1 MIDDPELRSI
11 FKIEFEENIQ
21 TLNNELL
28 KLESDVFNTDALTKL
43 MRTAHSMKGG
53 ARMIGLPDVVTLA
66 HFFEDMLG
74 AVKKEGVELKRH
86 DFDRMYKAIDIIK
99 SLVNEAVTGEA
110 PNFVAASVI
119 DQIINGSGEPKT
131 NDEPDSVEL
140 HSKITAD
147 SQPVTPELQGD
158 IIPAFSID
166 TIRVAS
172 TKLDTLMDLSGELT
186 VSKIQLALR
195 LGKINDLSLLL
206 EDSTRELNSIETA
219 LLPQRSENPGLFSEV
234 GLIINRLKNRF
245 DSASVEIGNLSDGIS
260 EDNSRLNFVAYEFEE
275 VIKNLRMLK
284 LSNIFNLYPRMVRD
298 ISNELG
304 KEVNFII
311 EGGDI
316 TADKKILEEM
326 RDPLMHMIRNS
337 IDHGIELPDE
347 REQQGKPR
355 AGTIKLSANHFAG
368 HITITLEDD
377 GKGLNEKSI
386 IETALRKK
394 LIDEEASKNLT
405 HKQIHKLI
413 FTPGFST
420 SKIIT
425 DVSGRGVGMEVVQA
439 NIDKLKGKINIESE
453 TKKSTRF
460 IIELP
465 LTLATLRVMTASV
478 GNHIFAIPVDFIVSV
493 IIVDVAEIFS
503 MEARDTIVFRDEPIT
518 IVNLKTVLELEDISD
533 STRKNVTTFQCIILS
548 SMGEKAGFIVD
559 SLIDEQEVLVK
570 PLGFMLKRVKNVSGS
585 TILVSG
591 DVCMILNPNDLLK
604 TVKSLSASEILE
616 TSTPESLRKKRI
628 LLVEDSITTRT
639 QEKRILESAG
649 YDVVVAVDGLDGYQK
664 LLINEIDAVVSDVE
678 MPNLDGLSLTEKI
691 RAEKKYLSLPV
702 VLVTSLSSEEQKKRG
717 LESGANA
724 YLTKS
729 GFDQKI
735 LIETLD
741 RLL

>member
-99 SLVNEAVTGEA
+99 SLVNEAVTGES
-110 PNFVAASVI
+110 PNFIAAMVI

-347 REQQGKPR
+347 REQQGKQR

-533 STRKNVTTFQCIILS
+533 STMKNVTTFQCIILS

>member
-131 NDEPDSVEL
+131 NDEPDSVIRQSE
-140 HSKITAD
+140 IAAD
-147 SQPVTPELQGD
+147 SQPVTQELQGD

-172 TKLDTLMDLSGELT
+172 SKLDTLMDLSGELT

>member
-1 MIDDPELRSI
+1 VIDDPELRSI

-21 TLNNELL
+21 TLNSELL

-86 DFDRMYKAIDIIK
+86 DFDRMYKAIDVIK

-131 NDEPDSVEL
+131 NDEPDSVIRQSE
-140 HSKITAD
+140 IAAD
-147 SQPVTPELQGD
+147 SQPVTQELQGD

-453 TKKSTRF
+453 TEKSTRF

-478 GNHIFAIPVDFIVSV
+478 GNHIFAIPVDFIVSA

-533 STRKNVTTFQCIILS
+533 STMKNVTTFQCIILS

>member
-131 NDEPDSVEL
+131 NDEPDSVISQSE
-140 HSKITAD
+140 IAAD
-147 SQPVTPELQGD
+147 SQPVTQELQGD

-172 TKLDTLMDLSGELT
+172 SKLDTLMDLSGELT

-347 REQQGKPR
+347 REQQGKQR

-377 GKGLNEKSI
+377 GRGLNEKSI

-533 STRKNVTTFQCIILS
+533 STMKNVTTFQCIILS

>member
-131 NDEPDSVEL
+131 NDEPDSVIRQSE
-140 HSKITAD
+140 IAAD
-147 SQPVTPELQGD
+147 SQPVTQELQGD

-172 TKLDTLMDLSGELT
+172 SKLDTLMDLSGELT

-347 REQQGKPR
+347 REQQGKQR

-377 GKGLNEKSI
+377 GRGLNEKSI

-533 STRKNVTTFQCIILS
+533 STMKNVTTFQCIILS

>member
-1 MIDDPELRSI
+1 VIDDPELRSI

-347 REQQGKPR
+347 REQQGKQR

-377 GKGLNEKSI
+377 GRGLNEKSI

-493 IIVDVAEIFS
+493 IIVDVAEVFS

-533 STRKNVTTFQCIILS
+533 STMKNVTTFQCIILS

>member
-110 PNFVAASVI
+110 PNFVAALVI

-131 NDEPDSVEL
+131 NDEPDSVIRQSE
-140 HSKITAD
+140 IAAD
-147 SQPVTPELQGD
+147 SQPVTQELQGD

-172 TKLDTLMDLSGELT
+172 SKLDTLMDLSGELT

-347 REQQGKPR
+347 REQQGKQR

-518 IVNLKTVLELEDISD
+518 IVNFKTVLELEDISD

>member
-110 PNFVAASVI
+110 PNFVAALVI

-131 NDEPDSVEL
+131 NDEPDSVIRQSE
-140 HSKITAD
+140 IAAD
-147 SQPVTPELQGD
+147 SQPVTQELQGD

-172 TKLDTLMDLSGELT
+172 SKLDTLMDLSGELT

>member
-131 NDEPDSVEL
+131 NDEPDSVIRQSE
-140 HSKITAD
+140 IAAD
-147 SQPVTPELQGD
+147 SQPVTQELQGD

-172 TKLDTLMDLSGELT
+172 SKLDTLMDLSGELT

-347 REQQGKPR
+347 REQQGKQR

-405 HKQIHKLI
+405 HQQIHKLI
-413 FTPGFST
+413 FSPGFST

-518 IVNLKTVLELEDISD
+518 IVNFKTVLELEDISD

>member
-110 PNFVAASVI
+110 PNFVAALVI

-131 NDEPDSVEL
+131 NDEPDSVIRQSE
-140 HSKITAD
+140 IAAD
-147 SQPVTPELQGD
+147 SQPVTQELQGD

-493 IIVDVAEIFS
+493 IIVDVAEVFS

>member
-1 MIDDPELRSI
+1 VIDDPELRSI

-99 SLVNEAVTGEA
+99 SLVNEAVTGES
-110 PNFVAASVI
+110 PNFIAAMVI

-347 REQQGKPR
+347 REQQGKQR

>member
-21 TLNNELL
+21 TLNSELL

-131 NDEPDSVEL
+131 NDEPDSVIRQSE
-140 HSKITAD
+140 IAAD
-147 SQPVTPELQGD
+147 SQPVTQELQGD

-493 IIVDVAEIFS
+493 IIVDVAEVFS

>member
-347 REQQGKPR
+347 REQQGKQR

>member
-1 MIDDPELRSI
+1 VIDDPELRSI

-21 TLNNELL
+21 TLNSELL

-347 REQQGKPR
+347 REQQGKQR

-377 GKGLNEKSI
+377 GRGLNEKSI

-604 TVKSLSASEILE
+604 SVKSLSASEILE

>member
-1 MIDDPELRSI
+1 VIDDPELRSI

-110 PNFVAASVI
+110 PNFVAALVI

-131 NDEPDSVEL
+131 NDEPDSVKRQSE
-140 HSKITAD
+140 IAAD
-147 SQPVTPELQGD
+147 SQPVTQELQGD

-172 TKLDTLMDLSGELT
+172 SKLDTLMDLSGELT

-347 REQQGKPR
+347 REQQGKQR

-377 GKGLNEKSI
+377 GRGLNEKSI

-533 STRKNVTTFQCIILS
+533 STMKNVTTFQCIILS

>member
-1 MIDDPELRSI
+1 VIDDPELRSI

-21 TLNNELL
+21 TLNSELL

-99 SLVNEAVTGEA
+99 SLVNEAVTGES

-533 STRKNVTTFQCIILS
+533 STMKNVTTFQCIILS

>member
-1 MIDDPELRSI
+1 VIDDPELRSI

-110 PNFVAASVI
+110 PNFVAALVI

-131 NDEPDSVEL
+131 NDEPDSVKRQSE
-140 HSKITAD
+140 IAAD
-147 SQPVTPELQGD
+147 SQPVTQELQGD

-172 TKLDTLMDLSGELT
+172 SKLDTLMDLSGELT

-347 REQQGKPR
+347 REQQGKQR

-377 GKGLNEKSI
+377 GRGLNEKSI

-493 IIVDVAEIFS
+493 IIVDVAEVFS

-533 STRKNVTTFQCIILS
+533 STMKNVTTFQCIILS

>member
-86 DFDRMYKAIDIIK
+86 DFDRMYKAIDVIK

-131 NDEPDSVEL
+131 NDEPDSVIRQSE
-140 HSKITAD
+140 IAAD
-147 SQPVTPELQGD
+147 SQPVTQELQGD

-172 TKLDTLMDLSGELT
+172 SKLDTLMDLSGELT

-347 REQQGKPR
+347 REQQGKQR

-533 STRKNVTTFQCIILS
+533 STMKNVTTFQCIILS

>member
-131 NDEPDSVEL
+131 NDEPDSVIRQSE
-140 HSKITAD
+140 IAAD
-147 SQPVTPELQGD
+147 SQPVTQELQGD

-533 STRKNVTTFQCIILS
+533 STMKNVTTFQCIILS

>member
-131 NDEPDSVEL
+131 NDEPDSVIRQSE
-140 HSKITAD
+140 IAAD
-147 SQPVTPELQGD
+147 SQPVTQELQGD

>member
-131 NDEPDSVEL
+131 NDEPDSVIRQSE
-140 HSKITAD
+140 IAAD
-147 SQPVTPELQGD
+147 SQPVTQELQGD

-172 TKLDTLMDLSGELT
+172 SKLDTLMDLSGELT

-347 REQQGKPR
+347 REQQGKQR

>member
-86 DFDRMYKAIDIIK
+86 DFDRMYKAIDVIK
-99 SLVNEAVTGEA
+99 SLVNEAVTGES
-110 PNFVAASVI
+110 PNFIAAMVI

-147 SQPVTPELQGD
+147 SQPVTQELQGD

-478 GNHIFAIPVDFIVSV
+478 GTHIFAIPVDFIVSV

-533 STRKNVTTFQCIILS
+533 STMKNVTTFQCIILS

>member
-131 NDEPDSVEL
+131 NDEPDSVIRQSE
-140 HSKITAD
+140 IAAD
-147 SQPVTPELQGD
+147 SQPVTQELQGD

-172 TKLDTLMDLSGELT
+172 SKLDTLMDLSGELT

-347 REQQGKPR
+347 REQQGKQR

-386 IETALRKK
+386 IATALRKK

-533 STRKNVTTFQCIILS
+533 STMKNVTTFQCIILS

>member
-1 MIDDPELRSI
+1 
-11 FKIEFEENIQ
+11 
-21 TLNNELL
+21 
-28 KLESDVFNTDALTKL
+28 
-43 MRTAHSMKGG
+43 
-53 ARMIGLPDVVTLA
+53 
-66 HFFEDMLG
+66 
-74 AVKKEGVELKRH
+74 
-86 DFDRMYKAIDIIK
+86 
-99 SLVNEAVTGEA
+99 
-110 PNFVAASVI
+110 
-119 DQIINGSGEPKT
+119 
-131 NDEPDSVEL
+131 
-140 HSKITAD
+140 
-147 SQPVTPELQGD
+147 
-158 IIPAFSID
+158 
-166 TIRVAS
+166 
-172 TKLDTLMDLSGELT
+172 
-186 VSKIQLALR
+186 
-195 LGKINDLSLLL
+195 
-206 EDSTRELNSIETA
+206 
-219 LLPQRSENPGLFSEV
+219 
-234 GLIINRLKNRF
+234 
-245 DSASVEIGNLSDGIS
+245 
-260 EDNSRLNFVAYEFEE
+260 
-275 VIKNLRMLK
+275 
-284 LSNIFNLYPRMVRD
+284 
-298 ISNELG
+298 
-304 KEVNFII
+304 
-311 EGGDI
+311 
-316 TADKKILEEM
+316 
-326 RDPLMHMIRNS
+326 MIRNS

-347 REQQGKPR
+347 REQQGKQR

-533 STRKNVTTFQCIILS
+533 STMKNVTTFQCIILS

>member
-110 PNFVAASVI
+110 PNFVAALVI

-131 NDEPDSVEL
+131 NDEPDSVIRQSE
-140 HSKITAD
+140 IAAD
-147 SQPVTPELQGD
+147 SQPVTQELQGD

-533 STRKNVTTFQCIILS
+533 STMKNVTTFQCIILS

>member
-131 NDEPDSVEL
+131 NDEPDSVIRQSE
-140 HSKITAD
+140 IAAD
-147 SQPVTPELQGD
+147 SQPVTQELQGD

-172 TKLDTLMDLSGELT
+172 SKLDTLMDLSGELT

-347 REQQGKPR
+347 REQQGKQR

-386 IETALRKK
+386 IATALRKK

-493 IIVDVAEIFS
+493 IIVDVAEVFS

-533 STRKNVTTFQCIILS
+533 STMKNVTTFQCIILS

>member
-110 PNFVAASVI
+110 PNFVAALVI

-131 NDEPDSVEL
+131 NDEPDSVIRQSE
-140 HSKITAD
+140 IAAD
-147 SQPVTPELQGD
+147 SQPVTQELQGD

>member
-21 TLNNELL
+21 TLNSELL
-28 KLESDVFNTDALTKL
+28 RLESDVFNSDALTKL

-53 ARMIGLPDVVTLA
+53 ARMIGIVDVVTLA

-74 AVKKEGVELKRH
+74 AVKKEGLELKRH
-86 DFDRMYKAIDIIK
+86 DFDRMYKAIDVIK

-110 PNFVAASVI
+110 PNFVSAEVI
-119 DQIINGSGEPKT
+119 NQIINDSISRNSGEEQT
-131 NDEPDSVEL
+131 VGSANE
-140 HSKITAD
+140 TA
-147 SQPVTPELQGD
+147 SFTEATAHESAGETTPS
-158 IIPAFSID
+158 FSID

-206 EDSTRELNSIETA
+206 EDSTRELKSIETA
-219 LLPQRSENPGLFSEV
+219 LHPQRSENPGLFSEV
-234 GLIINRLKNRF
+234 GLIINKLKNRF
-245 DSASVEIGNLSDGIS
+245 DSASVEISSLSEGIS

-298 ISNELG
+298 IANELG
-304 KEVNFII
+304 KEVSFII
-311 EGGDI
+311 EGGEI

-337 IDHGIELPDE
+337 IDHGIELPEE
-347 REQQGKPR
+347 RVGKGKPR
-355 AGTIKLSANHFAG
+355 EGTIKLSANHFAD

-377 GKGLNEKSI
+377 GKGLNEKTI

-394 LIDEEASKNLT
+394 LIDEEATKNLS
-405 HKQIHKLI
+405 HHQIHKLI
-413 FTPGFST
+413 FSPGFST

-439 NIDKLKGKINIESE
+439 NIEKLKGKINIESE
-453 TKKSTRF
+453 TGINTRF

-478 GNHIFAIPVDFIVSV
+478 GNYIFAFPVDFIVSA
-493 IIVDVAEIFS
+493 IIVSVDEIFS
-503 MEARDTIVFRDEPIT
+503 MEGRDTIVFRDEPVT
-518 IVNLKTVLELEDISD
+518 IVNLKTVLELDDVDDPS
-533 STRKNVTTFQCIILS
+533 RKNSTSFQCVILS

-570 PLGFMLKRVKNVSGS
+570 PLGFMLKRVRNVSGS

-591 DVCMILNPNDLLK
+591 DVCMILNPNDLIK
-604 TVKSLSASEILE
+604 TVKISSASEILE
-616 TSTPESLRKKRI
+616 TSTSGNLRKKRI

-639 QEKRILESAG
+639 QEKRILEAAG
-649 YDVVVAVDGLDGYQK
+649 YEVVVAVDGMDGYQK
-664 LLINEIDAVVSDVE
+664 LVTNDFDAVVSDVE
-678 MPNLDGLSLTEKI
+678 MPNMDGLTLTEKI
-691 RAEKKYLSLPV
+691 RTEKKYSSLPV
-702 VLVTSLSSEEQKKRG
+702 ILVTSLSSDEQKKRG

-729 GFDQKI
+729 GFDQNI

>member
-110 PNFVAASVI
+110 PNFIAAMVI
-119 DQIINGSGEPKT
+119 DQIINGSGESKT

-140 HSKITAD
+140 HSEITAD
-147 SQPVTPELQGD
+147 SQPVTQELQGD

-347 REQQGKPR
+347 REQQGKQR

-377 GKGLNEKSI
+377 GRGLNEKSI

-533 STRKNVTTFQCIILS
+533 STMKNVTTFQCIILS

>member
-1 MIDDPELRSI
+1 VIDDPELRSI

-110 PNFVAASVI
+110 PNFVAALVI

-131 NDEPDSVEL
+131 NDEPDSVIRQSE
-140 HSKITAD
+140 IAAD
-147 SQPVTPELQGD
+147 SQPVTQELQGD

>member
-131 NDEPDSVEL
+131 NDEPDSVIRQSE
-140 HSKITAD
+140 IAAD
-147 SQPVTPELQGD
+147 SQPVTQELQGD

-172 TKLDTLMDLSGELT
+172 SKLDTLMDLSGELT

-518 IVNLKTVLELEDISD
+518 IVNFKTVLELEDISD

>member
-1 MIDDPELRSI
+1 VIDDPELRNI

-21 TLNNELL
+21 TLNSELL
-28 KLESDVFNTDALTKL
+28 RLESDVFNIDALTKL
-43 MRTAHSMKGG
+43 IRTAHSMKGG
-53 ARMIGLPDVVTLA
+53 ARMIGLFDVVTLA

-74 AVKKEGVELKRH
+74 AVKKEGVELERH
-86 DFDRMYKAIDIIK
+86 DFDRMYKAIDVIK
-99 SLVNEAVTGEA
+99 SLVNEAVTGET
-110 PNFVAASVI
+110 PNFIATEII
-119 DQIINGSGEPKT
+119 DQIINYTDDPKLI
-131 NDEPDSVEL
+131 NDSKTSTSLNDIASEVQSLSSESNVE
-140 HSKITAD
+140 T
-147 SQPVTPELQGD
+147 
-158 IIPAFSID
+158 IPSFSID

-206 EDSTRELNSIETA
+206 EDSMRELRLIESA
-219 LLPQRSENPGLFSEV
+219 LYPQRNEHPGLFSEV

-245 DSASVEIGNLSDGIS
+245 DSASVEISNLSDGIS

-337 IDHGIELPDE
+337 IDHGIELPEE
-347 REQQGKPR
+347 RVQNGKPR
-355 AGTIKLSANHFAG
+355 EGTIKLSANQFAG

-386 IETALRKK
+386 IETSLRKK
-394 LIDEEASKNLT
+394 LIDEETSKKLT

-413 FTPGFST
+413 FSPGFST

-439 NIDKLKGKINIESE
+439 NIDKLKGKIDIESV
-453 TKKSTRF
+453 TGKFTRF

-478 GNHIFAIPVDFIVSV
+478 GGYIFAIPVDFIVSTISV
-493 IIVDVAEIFS
+493 EVSEVFS
-503 MEARDTIVFRDEPIT
+503 MEGRDTIVFRDEPVT
-518 IVNLKTVLELEDISD
+518 IVNLKSVLELEDESGP
-533 STRKNVTTFQCIILS
+533 TLNNVTSLQCIILS

-570 PLGFMLKRVKNVSGS
+570 PLGFMLKRVRNVSGS

-604 TVKSLSASEILE
+604 TVKLMSASEILE
-616 TSTPESLRKKRI
+616 TSTPESLGKKRI

-649 YDVVVAVDGLDGYQK
+649 YEVVIAVDGLDGYQK

-691 RAEKKYLSLPV
+691 RAEKKYFSLPV
-702 VLVTSLSSEEQKKRG
+702 ILVTSLSTEEQKKRG
-717 LESGANA
+717 LDSGANA

>member
-21 TLNNELL
+21 TLNSELL
-28 KLESDVFNTDALTKL
+28 RLESDVFNSDALTKL

-53 ARMIGLPDVVTLA
+53 ARMIGIVDVVTLA

-74 AVKKEGVELKRH
+74 AVKKEGLELKRH
-86 DFDRMYKAIDIIK
+86 DFDRMYKAIDVIK

-110 PNFVAASVI
+110 PNFVSAEVI
-119 DQIINGSGEPKT
+119 NQIINDSISRNSGEEQT
-131 NDEPDSVEL
+131 VGSANE
-140 HSKITAD
+140 TA
-147 SQPVTPELQGD
+147 SFTEATAHESAGETTPS
-158 IIPAFSID
+158 FSID

-206 EDSTRELNSIETA
+206 EDSTRELKSIETA
-219 LLPQRSENPGLFSEV
+219 LHPQRSENPGLFSEV
-234 GLIINRLKNRF
+234 GLIINKLKNRF
-245 DSASVEIGNLSDGIS
+245 DSASVEISSLSEGIS

-298 ISNELG
+298 IANELG
-304 KEVNFII
+304 KEVSFII
-311 EGGDI
+311 EGGEI

-337 IDHGIELPDE
+337 IDHGIELPEE
-347 REQQGKPR
+347 RVGKGKPR
-355 AGTIKLSANHFAG
+355 EGTIKLSANHFAD

-377 GKGLNEKSI
+377 GKGLNEKTI

-394 LIDEEASKNLT
+394 LIDEEATKNLS
-405 HKQIHKLI
+405 HHQIHKLI
-413 FTPGFST
+413 FSPGFST

-439 NIDKLKGKINIESE
+439 NIEKLKGKINIESE
-453 TKKSTRF
+453 TGINTRF

-478 GNHIFAIPVDFIVSV
+478 GNYIFAFPVDFIVSA
-493 IIVDVAEIFS
+493 IIVSVDEIFS
-503 MEARDTIVFRDEPIT
+503 MEGRDTIVFRDEPVT
-518 IVNLKTVLELEDISD
+518 IVNLKTVLELDDVDDPS
-533 STRKNVTTFQCIILS
+533 RKNSTSFQCVILS

-570 PLGFMLKRVKNVSGS
+570 PLGFMLKRVRNVSGS

-604 TVKSLSASEILE
+604 TVKLLSASEILE

-649 YDVVVAVDGLDGYQK
+649 YEVVTAVDGLDGYQK

-691 RAEKKYLSLPV
+691 RAEKKYTSLPV
-702 VLVTSLSSEEQKKRG
+702 VLVTSLSSDEQKKRG

>member
-110 PNFVAASVI
+110 PNFVAALVI

-131 NDEPDSVEL
+131 NDEPDSVKRQSE
-140 HSKITAD
+140 IAAD
-147 SQPVTPELQGD
+147 SQPVTQELQGD

-172 TKLDTLMDLSGELT
+172 SKLDTLMDLSGELT

-347 REQQGKPR
+347 REQQGKQR

-377 GKGLNEKSI
+377 GRGLNEKSI

-493 IIVDVAEIFS
+493 IIVDVAEVFS

-533 STRKNVTTFQCIILS
+533 STMKNVTTFQCIILS

>member
-1 MIDDPELRSI
+1 MIEDPELRNI

-21 TLNNELL
+21 TLNSELL
-28 KLESDVFNTDALTKL
+28 LLESDVFNAEALTKL

-53 ARMIGLPDVVTLA
+53 ARMIGLADVVSLA

-86 DFDRMYKAIDIIK
+86 DFDRMYRALDVIK
-99 SLVNEAVTGEA
+99 SLVNEAVTGESPKFITA
-110 PNFVAASVI
+110 EEV
-119 DQIINGSGEPKT
+119 DQIINDSGAQKSPEEPPASTIRSEPPSDSESVRAEPKAET
-131 NDEPDSVEL
+131 FNS
-140 HSKITAD
+140 
-147 SQPVTPELQGD
+147 
-158 IIPAFSID
+158 FSID

-172 TKLDTLMDLSGELT
+172 TKLDTLMNLSGELT

-195 LGKINDLSLLL
+195 LGKVDDLSLLL
-206 EDSTRELNSIETA
+206 EESVRELKLIEA
-219 LLPQRSENPGLFSEV
+219 AVLPQRVENPGLFSEI

-245 DSASVEIGNLSDGIS
+245 DSAAVEIGNLSDGIS
-260 EDNSRLNFVAYEFEE
+260 EDNSRLNFIAYEFEE

-298 ISNELG
+298 IANELG
-304 KEVNFII
+304 KKVNFIV

-337 IDHGIELPDE
+337 IDHGIELPEE
-347 REQQGKPR
+347 RVQKGKPGE
-355 AGTIKLSANHFAG
+355 GTIKLSANHFAG

-377 GKGLNEKSI
+377 GRGLNEKSI

-394 LIDEEASKNLT
+394 LVDEESSKNMT
-405 HKQIHKLI
+405 HQQIHKMI
-413 FTPGFST
+413 FSPGFST
-420 SKIIT
+420 SKMIT
-425 DVSGRGVGMEVVQA
+425 DVSGRGIGMEVVQA
-439 NIDKLKGKINIESE
+439 NIEKLKGKINIDSE
-453 TKKSTRF
+453 MGKFTRF
-460 IIELP
+460 TIELP

-478 GNHIFAIPVDFIVSV
+478 GSQIFAIPVDFIVSA
-493 IIVDVAEIFS
+493 IIVDTNDIFS
-503 MEARDTIVFRDEPIT
+503 MEGRDTIVFRDEPIT
-518 IVNLKTVLELEDISD
+518 IVNLKTVLELEDELD
-533 STRKNVTTFQCIILS
+533 SSVKNSTSRQCIILS

-559 SLIDEQEVLVK
+559 TLIDEQEVLVK
-570 PLGFMLKRVKNVSGS
+570 PLGFMLKRVRNVSGS

-604 TVKSLSASEILE
+604 SVKFSSATEILE
-616 TSTPESLRKKRI
+616 ASSAVNPGKKRI

-639 QEKRILESAG
+639 QEKRILEGAG
-649 YDVVVAVDGLDGYQK
+649 YEVVLAVDGLDGYQK
-664 LLINEIDAVVSDVE
+664 LLNNEIDAVVSDVE

-691 RAEKKYLSLPV
+691 RADKKFLSLPV

>member
-1 MIDDPELRSI
+1 VIDDPELRSI

-131 NDEPDSVEL
+131 NDEPDSVIRQSE
-140 HSKITAD
+140 IAAD
-147 SQPVTPELQGD
+147 SQPVTQELQGD

-172 TKLDTLMDLSGELT
+172 SKLDTLMDLSGELT

-533 STRKNVTTFQCIILS
+533 STMKNVTTFQCIILS